1 MKELREQAMWIIWE
15 EILVV
20 REKST
25 KGLVGFK
32 NSKEAS
38 AAEGLASE
46 GEIREEMG
54 PDGLGI
60 WRQY

>member
-1 MKELREQAMWIIWE
+1 MWIIWG

-38 AAEGLASE
+38 VAEM
-46 GEIREEMG
+46 R
-54 PDGLGI
+54 
-60 WRQY
+60 

>member
-1 MKELREQAMWIIWE
+1 MGKVGSDRFYNFPEKMTFEQRLEELREQAMWIIWG

-32 NSKEAS
+32 NIREAS
-38 AAEGLASE
+38 VAEM
-46 GEIREEMG
+46 R
-54 PDGLGI
+54 
-60 WRQY
+60 

>member
-32 NSKEAS
+32 NSKEARV
-38 AAEGLASE
+38 AEM
-46 GEIREEMG
+46 R
-54 PDGLGI
+54 
-60 WRQY
+60 